1 MTVILVILAGEIS
14 PKPALTMKKF
24 TLLLFIA
31 SVSVSAQMN
40 CTNAYASASYALAH
54 AKRALSADNF
64 DHQRYYAERA
74 LVAFEKTEQLAAEC
88 GCEESHSP
96 IYKGQENLDK
106 AIDPKDWEMGR
117 YYTKKAVANAHDVL
131 TALDICSSGKTSEM
145 IAEVAEDSADSDAS
159 VKDPEELQAQQTLKR
174 VTELTFFEF
183 EKSVKEIASLLGCGK
198 AIDLLG
204 NKTFKSEEA
213 LESESLETTRQY
225 YLQQS
230 IALQKKALDALSG
243 CANAGAQDT
252 SMESK
257 P

>member
-1 MTVILVILAGEIS
+1 
-14 PKPALTMKKF
+14 
-24 TLLLFIA
+24 
-31 SVSVSAQMN
+31 MN
-40 CTNAYASASYALAH
+40 CTNAYSSASYALAH

-74 LVAFEKTEQLAAEC
+74 LIAFEKTEQLAADC

-131 TALDICSSGKTSEM
+131 AALDLCSSGKPAET
-145 IAEVAEDSADSDAS
+145 IAEAITEGPESDAY
-159 VKDPEELQAQQTLKR
+159 VKNPEELQAQQTLKR

-183 EKSVKEIASLLGCGK
+183 EKSVKELAAILGCGQDV
-198 AIDLLG
+198 DLLG
-204 NKTFKSEEA
+204 NKTFKSEEE

-225 YLQQS
+225 YIQQS
-230 IALQKKALDALSG
+230 IALQKQALDALSECSG
-243 CANAGAQDT
+243 VSGQDAI
-252 SMESK
+252 MESK